1 MSKYDDLPRE
11 QLIELLKK
19 RDRTKKLGLV
29 WERDEI
35 EADNAVDANF
45 VAATIMPD
53 LSDRPA
59 PWRNMVIEGGADQ
72 VHLHRPRGCPALC

>member
-29 WERDEI
+29 WDGRD
-35 EADNAVDANF
+35 
-45 VAATIMPD
+45 
-53 LSDRPA
+53 
-59 PWRNMVIEGGADQ
+59 
-72 VHLHRPRGCPALC
+72 RGR